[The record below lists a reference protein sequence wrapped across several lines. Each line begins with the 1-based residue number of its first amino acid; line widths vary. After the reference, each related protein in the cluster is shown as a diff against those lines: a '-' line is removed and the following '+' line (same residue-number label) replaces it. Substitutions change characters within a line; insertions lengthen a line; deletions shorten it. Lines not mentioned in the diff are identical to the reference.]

1 MRRARMQAVCGS
13 CRWRAV
19 CPDAATLEQLQ
30 NAIENS
36 RLAGEFPLRVAR
48 RYRLG
53 CDRYR
58 FAGKEAPTTQ
68 SPPLRLIVV
77 NDGEPPVA

>member
-1 MRRARMQAVCGS
+1 MQAVCGS

-19 CPDAATLEQLQ
+19 CPDAATLEQMAAAL
-30 NAIENS
+30 ENS
-36 RLAGEFPLRVAR
+36 RLAGEFPLRVGR

-58 FAGKEAPTTQ
+58 YAGKNVPGTP
-68 SPPLRLIVV
+68 SPLRLVV
-77 NDGEPPVA
+77 ANDGDPPVA

>member
-13 CRWRAV
+13 CRWRSV
-19 CPDAATLEQLQ
+19 CPDAETLEQLV
-30 NAIENS
+30 AALGNS
-36 RLAGEFPLRVAR
+36 RLAGEFPLRVGR
-48 RYRLG
+48 RYRIG

-58 FAGKEAPTTQ
+58 YAGKETVESPT
-68 SPPLRLIVV
+68 PLRLIVA

>member
-13 CRWRAV
+13 CRWREV
-19 CPDAATLEQLQ
+19 CPDAPILEQLGK
-30 NAIENS
+30 AIESS
-36 RLAGEFPLRVAR
+36 RLAGEFPLRIAR

-58 FAGKEAPTTQ
+58 YAGKDSVEVEPT
-68 SPPLRLIVV
+68 PLRLIVA
-77 NDGEPPVA
+77 NDGDAPVA